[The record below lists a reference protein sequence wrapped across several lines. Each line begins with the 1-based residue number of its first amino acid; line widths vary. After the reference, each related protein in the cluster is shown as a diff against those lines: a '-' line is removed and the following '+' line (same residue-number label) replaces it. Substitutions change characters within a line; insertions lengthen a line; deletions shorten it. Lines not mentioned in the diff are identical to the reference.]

1 MHKISHKS
9 YTKILITL
17 FLISLSL
24 FIFSLFNF
32 DKIENTI
39 SPVQTLNK
47 EQKSNTPTPLT
58 AKSIPGMEKTIEDA
72 KTDSITLK
80 VGELNIKL
88 GILPGQTLYEIL
100 LAENNK
106 KLVTFKGK
114 EYTGMGFFVT
124 DIGDLHEERSKYLMY
139 YINGVEAS
147 EGISVYIPKSGD
159 IVEWKL
165 N

>member
-1 MHKISHKS
+1 
-9 YTKILITL
+9 
-17 FLISLSL
+17 
-24 FIFSLFNF
+24 
-32 DKIENTI
+32 
-39 SPVQTLNK
+39 
-47 EQKSNTPTPLT
+47 
-58 AKSIPGMEKTIEDA
+58 MEKTIEDA